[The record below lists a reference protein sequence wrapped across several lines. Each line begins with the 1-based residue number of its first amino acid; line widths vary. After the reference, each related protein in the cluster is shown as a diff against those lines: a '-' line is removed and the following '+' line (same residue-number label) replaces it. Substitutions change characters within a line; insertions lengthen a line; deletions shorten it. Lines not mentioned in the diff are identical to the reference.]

1 MASPSPSPLAIDD
14 AIAFVDQLIER
25 FQTSSIHSVSTA
37 VKKEEKSLPEVTL
50 KGGSL
55 SSQQQEAGKNSVL
68 TRPGK
73 KSLKTPGVA
82 AGEKPV
88 KAEQPSDAKVPESVE
103 NYEKA
108 HLQVGLVQSVADH
121 PLSEKLYICKLEIG
135 DGQIRQVVAGLKKF
149 VAPSELQ
156 GKKVCVILN
165 LKPAKLAG
173 QLSEAMILAGDANVD
188 GVETVKVLEP
198 PADASVGDRVYLKG
212 NTPSASPAKQL
223 SSKIWEK
230 IVPLLKVEG
239 GAATYD
245 NIPLVTSSGIV
256 QVPSLPDGAGIH

>member
-14 AIAFVDQLIER
+14 AISFVDQLIAR
-25 FQTSSIHSVSTA
+25 FQTSSIHSVS
-37 VKKEEKSLPEVTL
+37 VPVKEETNLPEVTL
-50 KGGSL
+50 KGAAL
-55 SSQQQEAGKNSVL
+55 SSEQQEAGRNSIL

-73 KSLKTPGVA
+73 KSLKTPGVQA
-82 AGEKPV
+82 AEKPV
-88 KAEQPSDAKVPESVE
+88 KAAQPSKVEVPENVE
-103 NYEKA
+103 NYDKA

-121 PLSEKLYICKLEIG
+121 PLSEKLYICKVEIS

-149 VAPSELQ
+149 LAPSDLQ

-188 GVETVKVLEP
+188 GNETVKVLEP

-212 NTPSASPAKQL
+212 YTPSASPAKQL
-223 SSKIWEK
+223 SSKVWEK
-230 IVPLLKVEG
+230 VVPLLKVEG
-239 GAATYD
+239 GVATYD
-245 NIPLVTSSGIV
+245 KIPLVTSSGVV